1 MWRYLVGAV
10 AALLLAGGGLLIWR
24 GGADARSGLPDVPLA
39 ARSAAGRD
47 EAVPEPPAASEK
59 TREERRF
66 SRYDK
71 DKDGQVAREE
81 YLASRRK
88 AFARLDANG
97 DGRLDFDEW
106 AIKTTT
112 KFVAAD
118 ADHDAK
124 LTPVE
129 FAVTKVARKTAP
141 RIACPP
147 ATAAKDD
154 EET

>member
-24 GGADARSGLPDVPLA
+24 GGADAQSGLPA
-39 ARSAAGRD
+39 APAAGAIASGV
-47 EAVPEPPAASEK
+47 EALPEPPAASEK

-71 DKDGQVAREE
+71 DKDGSVAREE

-88 AFARLDANG
+88 AFAKLDKNG

-112 KFVAAD
+112 KFAAAD

-124 LTPVE
+124 LTAVE
-129 FAVTKVARKTAP
+129 FATTKIVRKTA
-141 RIACPP
+141 RRVACPP
-147 ATAAKDD
+147 VAATKD
-154 EET
+154 EEDT